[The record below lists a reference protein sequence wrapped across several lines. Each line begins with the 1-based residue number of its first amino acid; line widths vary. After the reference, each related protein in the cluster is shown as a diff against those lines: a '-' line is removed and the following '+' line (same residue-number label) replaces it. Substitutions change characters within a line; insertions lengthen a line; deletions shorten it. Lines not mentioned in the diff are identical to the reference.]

1 MTAQPAPREGAKAS
15 SVWAG
20 PQPSLSWAPVHD
32 QVAAQVRLSSPA
44 GLIWESGIV
53 QTDLPELA
61 YHGPRL
67 PGRTVHTWQV
77 RTLDGAGLWSDW
89 KAGQAFETALLR
101 PSDWSAQWISREVPD
116 STRVIRSMPGD
127 RVEWVGPGSTLSQP
141 FTVLG
146 DCLGAAIDLRF
157 EDQGSPSGRV
167 RLTTTA
173 GEVLAETVIADL
185 GFPPDRFSTTIVA
198 DPPLPPGSY
207 LVQLEVDSGHIGWT
221 HGVSEAPPVPGVS
234 PIPLTESH
242 IRDGEV
248 GPGSLALGVDVTPA
262 PAPEFR
268 QVFRLPDRPVRARLY
283 GTGLGYGTFFVNGQ
297 RVGDAVLEPAQTD
310 YSHSVA
316 YSAHDVTALLNAGSN
331 EISVRTGRGFW
342 SVRGV
347 NVWGWNLASWSSEP
361 AVIAQLE
368 IDDATGQRTTIASG
382 PDWSTRASDITSD
395 LLYTGITQLHG
406 ALEHCWAPATIV
418 PGPEGALKLG
428 SAPPVVEAAPIRAL
442 PAADR
447 ASSDH
452 VHDFGR
458 VIAGT
463 VRLTL
468 RANGPGAVSVKY
480 GEYLNEAGSVECE
493 NILTSGQAQV
503 DRLEFAAASE
513 GLTWQPE
520 FTYKGFRYVA
530 VQLEGG
536 VELSDI
542 TAVPYVSRLEVTG
555 SFDCDEQTL
564 CWIENATAA
573 TLLNNL
579 HGVPTDTPAYE
590 KNGWTADG
598 HLIAESA
605 MRRFDLRSF
614 LTKWL
619 DDHVDSAD
627 EMGVVPQ
634 IVPTPGWGRRIDP
647 AWSGSLILLAWNLYW
662 EYGDSEVIH
671 RYLKPMTRYLDRAL
685 EIAADADWIWPL
697 HSWGDWLAPGTGPA
711 PEGSAPV
718 STMSVLQLADRLSR
732 MAALVGETAMAAT
745 YLDARQNL
753 AAAYH
758 RAYFDREAGL
768 YAVDGVGYRQT
779 MNAMPL
785 ALGAVPE
792 SETPRVLDALVL
804 DIQQRTSGHLDCGA
818 IGVKHVLPA
827 LSGHG
832 RVDLALTIAT
842 QRTEPSWGAW
852 MSSGNGTLWEAWS
865 DSRSRNH
872 FFLGSVGAW
881 LHENVGG
888 LVQSAA
894 GWRQFVV
901 RPPDDDRVRR
911 GSASHSSLGR
921 TAAAAWTRSDHTWD
935 VSVAV
940 PPASR
945 ALLSL
950 PGHDAQELLP
960 GEHHFRLPVERTSP
974 SRL

>member
-1 MTAQPAPREGAKAS
+1 MTAQRAPREGAKAS

-67 PGRTVHTWQV
+67 PSRTVHTWQV

-732 MAALVGETAMAAT
+732 MAALVGGNGDGRNLPRCQAKPGCRISSGLLRPGGRALRRGWCWVPADHECDAAGAGGSARVRDSTGAGCSGPRYPAT
-745 YLDARQNL
+745 YEWPPRLRRHRSQASATGAQRARTSRSGPDHRHSAHRTFLGCMDVLREWHPLGGMERLPQPQPLLPWFGRGMATRERRWTRAVSSRMATIRGPAARRRPCPAGVGKPLLAWPNGCGCLDQERPHLGCLGGRPPSVTSAPL
-753 AAAYH
+753 AA
-758 RAYFDREAGL
+758 
-768 YAVDGVGYRQT
+768 
-779 MNAMPL
+779 
-785 ALGAVPE
+785 
-792 SETPRVLDALVL
+792 
-804 DIQQRTSGHLDCGA
+804 
-818 IGVKHVLPA
+818 
-827 LSGHG
+827 
-832 RVDLALTIAT
+832 
-842 QRTEPSWGAW
+842 
-852 MSSGNGTLWEAWS
+852 
-865 DSRSRNH
+865 RSRRA
-872 FFLGSVGAW
+872 GAP
-881 LHENVGG
+881 
-888 LVQSAA
+888 S
-894 GWRQFVV
+894 
-901 RPPDDDRVRR
+901 RR
-911 GSASHSSLGR
+911 TPL
-921 TAAAAWTRSDHTWD
+921 
-935 VSVAV
+935 
-940 PPASR
+940 PPAGR
-945 ALLSL
+945 ANV
-950 PGHDAQELLP
+950 A
-960 GEHHFRLPVERTSP
+960 
-974 SRL
+974 